1 MPIVP
6 NQETDIE
13 SQGFDHFV
21 PKFSMSNNDFML
33 ISEGSSINHNNNAG
47 MQPLLSQSLTM
58 RAQIFD
64 ALSNNSEIDHP
75 LCEECTDSLL
85 ELMDRQLKDA
95 ESEWNDYNY
104 YLKRLEQ
111 TEDVPNLEKLEK
123 ELNDLKGDEERLIDE
138 LAALKRESTA
148 LKAAI
153 KTQEED
159 TVRLKT
165 EEQKYWR
172 EYTKHRRD
180 LMLADDEKRSLDCQI
195 MYTQYHLDQLK
206 KTNIFQIT
214 FHIWQSGS
222 FGTINGFRLGRLP
235 TAPVDWSEINAAW
248 GQTVLLLSSLAKK
261 VGLTFNKYKL
271 VPYGNHS
278 YIEVISDKESERGKR
293 LPLYGSSGFRFLW
306 DPKFDSAMV
315 AFLDCLQQFQAK
327 VDEANSGFH
336 LPYRMD
342 KGKIEDSGSS
352 YSVK

>member
-1 MPIVP
+1 
-6 NQETDIE
+6 
-13 SQGFDHFV
+13 
-21 PKFSMSNNDFML
+21 MSNNDFML
-33 ISEGSSINHNNNAG
+33 ISEGNNYVNNSS
-47 MQPLLSQSLTM
+47 QLLLSQSLTM

-85 ELMDRQLKDA
+85 EEMDRQLKDA

-123 ELNDLKGDEERLIDE
+123 ELNDLKSDEERLLEE

-148 LKAAI
+148 LKTAI
-153 KTQEED
+153 KTQELD
-159 TVRLKT
+159 TQRLKT

-172 EYTKHRRD
+172 EYTKHRAD
-180 LMLADDEKRSLDCQI
+180 LIMADDEKRSLDCQI
-195 MYTQYHLDQLK
+195 MYAQYHLDQLK
-206 KTNIFQIT
+206 KTNIFQVT

-235 TAPVDWSEINAAW
+235 NVAVDWCEINAAW
-248 GQTVLLLSSLAKK
+248 GQTTLLLSSLAKK
-261 VGLTFNKYKL
+261 IGLIFNKYKL

-278 YIEVISDKESERGKR
+278 YIEVISEKESEKGKK
-293 LPLYGSSGFRFLW
+293 LSLYGSSGFRFLW

-315 AFLDCLQQFQAK
+315 AFLDCLQQFQTK
-327 VDEANSGFH
+327 VEEGNSGFH

>member
-1 MPIVP
+1 
-6 NQETDIE
+6 
-13 SQGFDHFV
+13 
-21 PKFSMSNNDFML
+21 ML
-33 ISEGSSINHNNNAG
+33 ISEGNSNSNTTS
-47 MQPLLSQSLTM
+47 QPLLSQSLSM

-85 ELMDRQLKDA
+85 EEMDRQLKDA

-123 ELNDLKGDEERLIDE
+123 ELHDLKDDEERLLEE
-138 LAALKRESTA
+138 LAALKRESEA
-148 LKAAI
+148 LRTAI
-153 KTQEED
+153 KGQEEE
-159 TVRLKT
+159 TVRLRS
-165 EEQKYWR
+165 EDQKYWR

-180 LMLADDEKRSLDCQI
+180 LMLADDEKKSLDCQI
-195 MYTQYHLDQLK
+195 MYAQYHLDQLK
-206 KTNIFQIT
+206 KTNIFQFT
-214 FHIWQSGS
+214 FNIWQIGS
-222 FGTINGFRLGRLP
+222 FGMINGFRLGRLP
-235 TAPVDWSEINAAW
+235 NVVVDWSEINAAW
-248 GQTVLLLSSLAKK
+248 GQATLLLSALAKK
-261 VGLTFNKYKL
+261 IGLNFRKYKV

-278 YIEVISDKESERGKR
+278 YIEVLSDKESERGKR

-315 AFLDCLQQFQAK
+315 AFLDCLQQLQAK
-327 VDEANSGFH
+327 FEESNSNFR

-342 KGKIEDSGSS
+342 RGKIEDSAKGES